1 MPAAARVFAWAGAL
15 LFFGSLA
22 YFLYAYTVTYGVAA
36 PLGDPTRAITSN
48 VALFT
53 FFAAHH
59 SLFARHRVRRWVTAM
74 LPTGLERSLYVWIAS
89 LIFIAVCAWWQP
101 VPGIAWSA
109 DGAALWGLRALQ
121 VAGIGLSL
129 GSAAILDIWELA
141 GLTVRRPE
149 GLRLP
154 GDEKRSVAG
163 SPQASGLEFK
173 TRGPYGWV
181 RHPIYSGWL
190 LLVFAASPMTMTRL
204 LFAVVSGVY
213 LLIAIPFEER
223 SMQAISHG
231 AYERYRAQVRWR
243 LIPRV
248 Y

>member
-1 MPAAARVFAWAGAL
+1 MSATPAAARVFAWAGAL

-22 YFLYAYTVTYGVAA
+22 YFLYAYTVTYGVTA

-59 SLFARHRVRRWVTAM
+59 SLFARHRVRRWVAAM

-89 LIFIAVCAWWQP
+89 LIFIAVCALWQP

-129 GSAAILDIWELA
+129 GSAAILDIRELA
-141 GLTVRRPE
+141 GLRQLETTGDRP
-149 GLRLP
+149 
-154 GDEKRSVAG
+154 A
-163 SPQASGLEFK
+163 EFK
-173 TRGPYGWV
+173 ARGPYAWV

-190 LLVFAASPMTMTRL
+190 LLVCAASPMTMTRL
-204 LFAVVSGVY
+204 LFAVVSGLY
-213 LLIAIPFEER
+213 LVIAIPFEER
-223 SMQAISHG
+223 SMRAISPG
-231 AYERYRAQVRWR
+231 AYDRYRAHVRWR